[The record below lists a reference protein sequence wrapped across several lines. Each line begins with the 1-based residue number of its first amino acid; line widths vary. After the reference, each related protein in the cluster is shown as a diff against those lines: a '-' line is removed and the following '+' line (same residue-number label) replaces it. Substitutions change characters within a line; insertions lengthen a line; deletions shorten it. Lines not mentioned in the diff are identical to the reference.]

1 MKLRQAMSKYNAL
14 AREFGADSEVAQFAL
29 NTIQSKVGVLG
40 DEYKFK
46 SGKKQG
52 QYNVS
57 KIERAYSDANSLVKQ
72 FEKEKE
78 QLKRQWV
85 KGDHSEEMKN
95 RLSNNQI
102 ALDEAKTNRRQ
113 LKGVVELK
121 GRNVE
126 EALPT
131 VRQVY
136 VNELKEIRN
145 ADQST
150 LSPIEQEIAEQ
161 KGTQKAILNNPQYRQ
176 ALADRAN
183 AFAEVKSQFE
193 EVADR
198 VYDVV
203 VDPTTDEGRSEE
215 GRQLW
220 ENRTNTEAW
229 LVDALVFLG
238 DYESFVN
245 DKIVGKLTISSR

>member
-1 MKLRQAMSKYNAL
+1 MKLRQAMNKYNAL
-14 AREFGADSEVAQFAL
+14 AREFGADSEVAKFAL

-46 SGKKQG
+46 SGKKAG

-57 KIERAYSDANSLVKQ
+57 KIERAYSDSERLVK
-72 FEKEKE
+72 ELDKEKDR
-78 QLKRQWV
+78 LKRQWV

-95 RLSNNQI
+95 RLYNNQI
-102 ALDEAKTNRRQ
+102 ALNEARTNRRQ
-113 LKGVVELK
+113 LKGVLNIN
-121 GRNVE
+121 GRDAE
-126 EALPT
+126 ESLIT
-131 VRQVY
+131 VRQAY
-136 VNELKEIRN
+136 VNELKEVRN

-183 AFAEVKSQFE
+183 AFAEAKSQFE
-193 EVADR
+193 EIADR
-198 VYDVV
+198 VYDIKE
-203 VDPTTDEGRSEE
+203 DPTVEE
-215 GRQLW
+215 SRRNEAERLW

-229 LVDALVFLG
+229 LTEALIFLG
-238 DYESFVN
+238 DYESMIN
-245 DKIVGKLTISSR
+245 DKVVGSLTTSSR